1 MLSGLGS
8 SLFHPEAARLV
19 NGISGA
25 QKGKA
30 MGIFSVGGNAGF
42 AVGPVAAGFSAYQF
56 GIKGLIIYAVVNFL
70 TALYLMKKLPAIK
83 KRLKGTE
90 KRECHSNE
98 PQPKNDWNAFG
109 KLSFVIFARSIG
121 FTILNS
127 FIPIYW
133 ISVLGTSASS
143 GSLAL
148 SLLFS
153 MGVVMTFLGGI
164 LADKVGHIKVM
175 RISFLV
181 MVPALFFLTN
191 STSQTTA
198 TLLLVPTALSL
209 FAPYSPMV
217 ILGQTYLARN
227 IGFASGVTLGLS
239 ASVGGLISPLVGWAA
254 DRWGVGPSL
263 QILWIVAAI
272 GCFFAFLV
280 PVPPSMIKKK
290 A

>member
-1 MLSGLGS
+1 M
-8 SLFHPEAARLV
+8 
-19 NGISGA
+19 
-25 QKGKA
+25 
-30 MGIFSVGGNAGF
+30 
-42 AVGPVAAGFSAYQF
+42 
-56 GIKGLIIYAVVNFL
+56 
-70 TALYLMKKLPAIK
+70 
-83 KRLKGTE
+83 
-90 KRECHSNE
+90 
-98 PQPKNDWNAFG
+98 
-109 KLSFVIFARSIG
+109 
-121 FTILNS
+121 
-127 FIPIYW
+127 PIYW

-181 MVPALFFLTN
+181 MVPALYFLTN
-191 STSQTTA
+191 STSQMTA

-272 GCFFAFLV
+272 GCLFAFLV

>member
-1 MLSGLGS
+1 M
-8 SLFHPEAARLV
+8 
-19 NGISGA
+19 
-25 QKGKA
+25 
-30 MGIFSVGGNAGF
+30 
-42 AVGPVAAGFSAYQF
+42 AAGFSAYQF

-70 TALYLMKKLPAIK
+70 TALFLMKKLPAIK
-83 KRLKGTE
+83 KRLQGTE
-90 KRECHSNE
+90 KRECPANE
-98 PQPKNDWNAFG
+98 
-109 KLSFVIFARSIG
+109 LSRKMIG
-121 FTILNS
+121 TPSGNL
-127 FIPIYW
+127 
-133 ISVLGTSASS
+133 VLLFLHDQ
-143 GSLAL
+143 LAL
-148 SLLFS
+148 PSLTPLCRFTGS
-153 MGVVMTFLGGI
+153 AFLAHQQAAAVLPFPCFFHGGCHDFLGGI

-181 MVPALFFLTN
+181 MVPALYFLTN
-191 STSQTTA
+191 STSQMTA

-272 GCFFAFLV
+272 GCLFAFLV